1 MLGVCETITDNIMRY
16 HLVLGNQAYSSWSLR
31 GWLLLEPFGI
41 KFDHEVVPLFVPEY
55 EQFVDAN
62 FPATTV
68 PTLQVFDGDHKH
80 VIWDSLA
87 IAEFVHEQH
96 PDAGIWPTDVHA
108 RAAARTL
115 CAEMHSSYQSLRSSM
130 PVNVRREY
138 QSFQP
143 SVEAQAD
150 IDRIEDLWHWA
161 RKQWGGAGP
170 YLFGQHFCAVDAFYA
185 PVASRFR
192 TYGITLRP
200 ESQAY
205 VDALLSHPATEAFCE
220 AGRRESWV
228 LEFSE
233 FDIP

>member
-1 MLGVCETITDNIMRY
+1 MRY

-31 GWLLLEPFGI
+31 GWLLLEPFEI
-41 KFDHEVVPLFVPEY
+41 DFDHEVVPLYVPEY
-55 EQFVDAN
+55 DRFVDAN

-96 PDAGIWPTDVHA
+96 PGAGIWPTNVHA

-115 CAEMHSSYQSLRSSM
+115 CAEMHSSYDALRSTM
-130 PVNVRREY
+130 PMNVRREY

-143 SVEAQAD
+143 SAEAQID
-150 IDRIEDLWHWA
+150 IGRIEDLWQWA

-170 YLFGQHFCAVDAFYA
+170 YLFGERFCAIDAFYA

-192 TYGITLRP
+192 TYGINLRP

-205 VDALLSHPATEAFCE
+205 VDTLLSHPATEAFCE

-228 LEFSE
+228 LEINE
-233 FDIP
+233 FDSP